1 MPGVPIP
8 ASINTNIDSKPDD
21 DFLVGSPS
29 KKHRASMAGFDD
41 VSIQQRLGGAMTST
55 GPIGEL
61 LGGVGTSMSPSG
73 PSGSSHQFGG
83 ELVKKPDVD
92 EEL

>member
-1 MPGVPIP
+1 ME
-8 ASINTNIDSKPDD
+8 TNKQEDD
-21 DFLVGSPS
+21 TLVGSPL

-41 VSIQQRLGGAMTST
+41 VSIQQRLGGGTST
-55 GPIGEL
+55 SAGAIGEL
-61 LGGVGTSMSPSG
+61 LGGVGTGLSSASD
-73 PSGSSHQFGG
+73 PSGSSNQFGG